1 MIDNK
6 RHKNALFV
14 FRSDL
19 CLNDITK
26 LLNALKLSETVIPL
40 LAVLHR
46 TKAPIL

>member
-6 RHKNALFV
+6 RHKKALFV

-19 CLNDITK
+19 CLNNNTE

-40 LAVLHR
+40 LAVLNR

>member
-6 RHKNALFV
+6 RLKKALFV